1 MCKGISNSVSSIVV
15 NHVGLIG
22 GRYIPLIVLIFLT
35 ILIINILGLTPYAY
49 TPTSHLSFT
58 IFLSVAVITACTI
71 IGLTHYG
78 VQFFAIFIP
87 EGTPLMLIPLLVL
100 IETVSYIARAF
111 SLGIRLGANIIAGHS
126 LLVIISSFVYILLS
140 PLEQFVLYDLPMS
153 CTKFTLYMLL
163 SLTTLGSL
171 LFLESVKVRTC
182 NAVNISG

>member
-1 MCKGISNSVSSIVV
+1 MCKGISNSVNSIIV

-22 GRYIPLIVLIFLT
+22 GRYIPLIVLMFLT

-71 IGLTHYG
+71 IGFTHYG

-126 LLVIISSFVYILLS
+126 LLVIISSFVYIMLS
-140 PLEQFVLYDLPMS
+140 PLSGLVLFCPIGLLIIFALFLMELGVAILQAYV
-153 CTKFTLYMLL
+153 FMLL
-163 SLTTLGSL
+163 TTSYLHDGL
-171 LFLESVKVRTC
+171 YLH
-182 NAVNISG
+182 